1 MNKITNTFKQ
11 LLLLSSGK
19 SIGNIRPYRLKS
31 SPNFLAG
38 FEKLTPDEAKRE
50 GIIIPENH
58 KQGEPVY
65 IMRIGPAIFRDWIPA
80 WMFEPVFEPV
90 PEKTEKDM
98 IHTLTEEIQ
107 SHFDSQT
114 DLNKK
119 AYALSVELIKKCDGS
134 IHDIADD
141 ERDPST
147 YIPLVDVDPVL
158 FIITEASLN
167 GSEQIVLNG
176 HGYYS
181 GIEYEWTC
189 YDTTLG
195 MDILNFVLLYY
206 KEQEIQ

>member
-1 MNKITNTFKQ
+1 MNKITNTFRE

-31 SPNFLAG
+31 APNFFAG
-38 FEKLTPDEAKRE
+38 FEQLAPEDARRE
-50 GIIIPENH
+50 GIIIPDNH
-58 KQGEPVY
+58 RQEESVY
-65 IMRIGPAIFRDWIPA
+65 IMRIGPAVFRDWIPA

-90 PEKTEKDM
+90 PEKTEEDM
-98 IHTLTEEIQ
+98 IQTLTKEIQ
-107 SHFDSQT
+107 SHIDKKA

-119 AYALSVELIKKCDGS
+119 AYALSVELIKRCGGS

-141 ERDPST
+141 ERDLST

-158 FIITEASLN
+158 FIITEVSLD

-181 GIEYEWTC
+181 DIEYEWTC
-189 YDTTLG
+189 YDESQG

-206 KEQEIQ
+206 KEQKIQ

>member
-1 MNKITNTFKQ
+1 MNKITNTFKE

-31 SPNFLAG
+31 SPNFFAG
-38 FEKLTPDEAKRE
+38 FEQLTPEEARRE

-58 KQGEPVY
+58 KQGETVY

-90 PEKTEKDM
+90 PEKTEKDI

>member
-1 MNKITNTFKQ
+1 MNKITNTFKE

-31 SPNFLAG
+31 SPNFFAG
-38 FEKLTPDEAKRE
+38 FEQLTSEEARRE
-50 GIIIPENH
+50 GITIPDNRRQED
-58 KQGEPVY
+58 PVY

-90 PEKTEKDM
+90 PEKTEKDT
-98 IHTLTEEIQ
+98 IYALTEEIQ

-114 DLNKK
+114 NLNKK
-119 AYALSVELIKKCDGS
+119 AYALSVELIKKCGGS
-134 IHDIADD
+134 IHDVTDD
-141 ERDPST
+141 GRDPST

-158 FIITEASLN
+158 LIITEASLN
-167 GSEQIVLNG
+167 GAEQIVLNG

-181 GIEYEWTC
+181 SIEYEWTC
-189 YDTTLG
+189 YDTNQG